1 MLVTLEARGRLTVC
15 LKVHGDVL
23 EPKNGL
29 LILQGGRLHE
39 YTGLAAAQG
48 GALNF
53 ATDTW

>member
-1 MLVTLEARGRLTVC
+1 MLVTSEARGRLTVC
-15 LKVHGDVL
+15 LEVHGDIL

-39 YTGLAAAQG
+39 YIGLAAAQG
-48 GALNF
+48 GALYS